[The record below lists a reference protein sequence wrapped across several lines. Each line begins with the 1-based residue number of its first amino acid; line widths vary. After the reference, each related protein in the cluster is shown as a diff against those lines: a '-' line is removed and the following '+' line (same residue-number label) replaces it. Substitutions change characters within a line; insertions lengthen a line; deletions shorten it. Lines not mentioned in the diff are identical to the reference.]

1 MAIEL
6 QEFRCGVS
14 LMYDNADKYEGRA
27 EELGH
32 INPSLE
38 FWLRDNASS
47 YDNALVV
54 GAGFGL
60 SSKQLVS
67 GGATVTS
74 IEPQAGRFYLLE
86 QNVPESTN
94 INKICSDAS
103 GTGTLDYFTDNAS
116 GAALNVGYGNEQ
128 QSVDIIT
135 VDSLNLTLDLM
146 LVYANGQEF
155 EVLDGAVDTI
165 ANNPDMKII
174 IRWIP
179 DLFEDVDAAVNK
191 LNALGKT
198 VKIIHWNNDDTI
210 SYKDPSDLELK
221 AVQTADLL
229 LE

>member
-60 SSKQLVS
+60 SSKQLVA